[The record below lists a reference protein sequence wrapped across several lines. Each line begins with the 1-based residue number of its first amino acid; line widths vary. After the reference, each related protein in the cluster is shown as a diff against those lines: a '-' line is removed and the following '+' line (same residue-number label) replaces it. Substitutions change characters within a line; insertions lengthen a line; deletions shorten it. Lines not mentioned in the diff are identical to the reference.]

1 MKEINSL
8 SNESIKLAESLKEA
22 KNRKKLGLFLVDG
35 KRETFLALRAKKKI
49 TYLFFCEQKSKL
61 KEEEKEVV
69 FQEIKNNGGEVILI
83 NEKILE
89 KLSFK
94 ENPEEMVSVFVT
106 DKTELENLKEEE
118 KSLLIILEEVEKPG
132 NIGAIIRTAYAAGI
146 KNIILNNCP
155 TDIYNPN
162 TIRASEGLIF
172 FVNLIKES
180 PENTIKFLQ
189 DNEIK
194 VFAAET
200 KAKKIYSEANFNKR
214 CAVLLGSE
222 ARGLSEFWLEKT
234 SERIK
239 IPMKAGVDSL
249 NISVSAAILIYEAIK
264 QRGFKGL

>member
-8 SNESIKLAESLKEA
+8 NNETIKLVNSLKEA

-35 KRETFLALRAKKKI
+35 KRETFLAMKARKRI
-49 TYLFFCEQKSKL
+49 IHLFFCEEKSKI
-61 KEEEKEVV
+61 KEEEKEVL
-69 FQEIKNNGGEVILI
+69 FQEIKNNGGEIILI
-83 NEKILE
+83 NEKVLE
-89 KLSFK
+89 KISFK
-94 ENPEEMVSVFVT
+94 ESPEEMVSVFKA
-106 DKTELENLKEEE
+106 DKLELKDLKEED
-118 KSLLIILEEVEKPG
+118 KSLLVILEGIEKPG

-180 PENTIKFLQ
+180 PENTIKFLH

-194 VFAAET
+194 IFAAET
-200 KAKKIYSEANFNKR
+200 KAKTIYSEANFKER
-214 CAVLLGSE
+214 SAILLGSE
-222 ARGLSEFWLEKT
+222 ARGLSEFWLEKA

-239 IPMKAGVDSL
+239 IPMKTGVDSL
-249 NISVSAAILIYEAIK
+249 NISVSAAILIYEVIK